1 MNVFP
6 LFFNLKGKA
15 VTVVG
20 GGTVAERKVRLLLR
34 AGALVTVVA
43 PEQTPW
49 LRASAQAGAL
59 TSLFTVFNAE
69 HVRLAWLVIAATG
82 RPEINRI
89 VAQSADA
96 LRLPCN
102 VVDDGQLSTVQVP
115 AMIDRSPLMVAVSSA
130 GSAPVLARRVREW
143 IESELPESLGD
154 LAGLLASRRADIKQ
168 TFPDV
173 HTRRHFFDYV
183 LDSFI
188 PDLLAQGKEAEAIA
202 AFEAALRSETPQQSI
217 QVTILPIADL
227 EAVDLLNLRSLRK
240 LNQADWVLYLPLM
253 LPAIL
258 EKARRDARL
267 VALDQ
272 EGGVLQ
278 DTLLNA
284 KFWKPMWDA
293 WVPGERIVIAW
304 RSSWDAQPL
313 IDLLRKEGWEC
324 ALA

>member
-34 AGALVTVVA
+34 AGAVVTVVA

-59 TSLFTVFNAE
+59 NSLFTVFTAE
-69 HVRLAWLVIAATG
+69 HVRQAWLVIAATG
-82 RPEINRI
+82 RREVNRI

-115 AMIDRSPLMVAVSSA
+115 AMIDRSPLMVAISSA

-143 IESELPESLGD
+143 IESELAESLGD

-168 TFPDV
+168 AFPDV

-183 LDSFI
+183 LDSPI
-188 PDLLAQGKEAEAIA
+188 PDLLAQGQGAEAIA
-202 AFEAALRSETPQQSI
+202 AFEAALHSQTPQQSI

-272 EGGVLQ
+272 EGGVMR
-278 DTLLNA
+278 DTLLSSQ
-284 KFWKPMWDA
+284 FWKPLRDS

-304 RSSWDAQPL
+304 KSSWDAQPL
-313 IDLLRKEGWEC
+313 IDLLRKEGLEC
-324 ALA
+324 VLA